1 MEVHIAHLGVLPF
14 IYLVFGLHVVVTV
27 KPSLMCASGHNLK

>member
-14 IYLVFGLHVVVTV
+14 IYLVFGLNVVVTV
-27 KPSLMCASGHNLK
+27 KTFSDVCI